1 MANLQVIEK
10 SKFCSSCKEAKSL
23 FEFTKNNASPDG
35 LQYKCRSCDLEYQK
49 NRRIQNKDQILDYSR
64 NYQKNKR
71 KNFEFRLQML
81 LNASKQRSKKK
92 SRENNL
98 TLDDIKSIY
107 PEDGLCPIFGT
118 KLIFGDAGFREDSPS
133 IDRIDSTKGYTKNNV
148 QIISWKANRIKM
160 NSSVEELELILAYMK
175 QGIWHELYKNHQLC
189 G

>member
-92 SRENNL
+92 SRENTL
-98 TLDDIKSIY
+98 TLEDIKSIY
-107 PEDGLCPIFGT
+107 PEDGLCPIFGI
-118 KLIFGDAGFREDSPS
+118 KLVFGDAGFREKSPS
-133 IDRIDSTKGYTKNNV
+133 IDRIDSTKGYTKDNI
-148 QIISWKANRIKM
+148 QIISWKANRIKT
-160 NSSVEELELILAYMK
+160 NSSIEELELILAYMK
-175 QGIWHELYKNHQLC
+175 QGI
-189 G
+189 